1 MRRRGEA
8 EDTGAAVAEVT
19 WAVSAE
25 LTSELTWVASEEL
38 AWKELAKAAL
48 AVSAELALEVLAE
61 VTWRAFTE
69 VTLAMERAFAEV
81 ALQFQQRLR
90 LGNTQRLQRCLCI
103 RARTWRSP
111 KSAGSRLP
119 AGSGYGSRSKHSWS
133 RWRLYKNSKSR
144 SLQHGCPG
152 D

>member
-1 MRRRGEA
+1 MPRLPAAFLPLLRRHAEA
-8 EDTGAAVAEVT
+8 EDTGAAVT

-48 AVSAELALEVLAE
+48 AVSAELASEVLAE

-81 ALQFQQRLR
+81 VLQFQQRLR
-90 LGNTQRLQRCLCI
+90 LGKLRYPAVTTVLMHPRPHLAQSQI
-103 RARTWRSP
+103 RR
-111 KSAGSRLP
+111 
-119 AGSGYGSRSKHSWS
+119 
-133 RWRLYKNSKSR
+133 
-144 SLQHGCPG
+144 
-152 D
+152 